1 MGLYECVASI
11 LWSTPRIES
20 ECVELKIIANEL
32 QYKYGKEFAQMCRE
46 NRSNQVNPKLMQKMS
61 EQAPGELLVEK
72 YLVEIAKSHN
82 VDYKPNSDLAI
93 RDPDFFYNSSNN
105 NGSNGGVNYF
115 HYFSSHNKIGTILLT
130 QF

>member
-1 MGLYECVASI
+1 
-11 LWSTPRIES
+11 
-20 ECVELKIIANEL
+20 
-32 QYKYGKEFAQMCRE
+32 
-46 NRSNQVNPKLMQKMS
+46 MQKMS